1 MKLRH
6 VLIITTTILIMIA
19 FGSAS
24 YLSYYIGVDYGEQNA
39 ETIRAERIQ
48 DSMSKKTKDSISNID
63 TDKSVEVIK
72 VKNNFNQQIIESSGR
87 VSSSQNITISSEVQG
102 KLKRGSSL
110 KKGRIFNKN
119 DVLFSIENDDFSLLL
134 KARKSNL
141 LNLISSNLTDIQF
154 EFEKDQSIYE
164 KWETF
169 FQNIDIKSD
178 LPDFP
183 E

>member
-6 VLIITTTILIMIA
+6 ILIITTTILIMIA

-48 DSMSKKTKDSISNID
+48 DSMSKKTQDSISNID

-87 VSSSQNITISSEVQG
+87 VSSSQNIIMSSEVQG
-102 KLKRGSSL
+102 KL
-110 KKGRIFNKN
+110 
-119 DVLFSIENDDFSLLL
+119 
-134 KARKSNL
+134 
-141 LNLISSNLTDIQF
+141 
-154 EFEKDQSIYE
+154 
-164 KWETF
+164 
-169 FQNIDIKSD
+169 
-178 LPDFP
+178 
-183 E
+183 